1 MNRDQLE
8 AAVRAT
14 LRENVADITADSL
27 SGPMLGNRSA
37 EHKHR
42 WLGPLLAA
50 AAVVVVVG
58 ISVGIRASI
67 APGHHS
73 GIAPPS
79 AGSSSSGVALTGK
92 WRLVSA
98 TAHGS
103 NLEVSARP
111 AVILTFEDDS
121 TLAIDDG
128 VNTTF
133 ATIHPQ
139 ANAFTGRFRSTTYVL
154 DGSADKPQRRAL
166 LRLLDSI
173 APGATPSVS
182 ASNTYLIEGQYLT
195 IGTSFGELRLVRD

>member
-27 SGPMLGNRSA
+27 SGPMPGNWSA

-42 WLGPLLAA
+42 WLEPLLAA

-67 APGHHS
+67 APSYHS
-73 GIAPPS
+73 GIVPS
-79 AGSSSSGVALTGK
+79 SARSSSGGGSLTGK
-92 WRLVSA
+92 WRLVSV
-98 TAHGS
+98 TTRGG

-111 AVILTFEDDS
+111 AVILTFQGDS

-128 VNTTF
+128 VNARF
-133 ATIHPQ
+133 ATIDPQ
-139 ANAFTGRFRSTTYVL
+139 AGAFTARFRSTTFVL
-154 DGSADKPQRRAL
+154 DGSAGKPQRHVV

-195 IGTSFGELRLVRD
+195 IGTSLGELRLVRV